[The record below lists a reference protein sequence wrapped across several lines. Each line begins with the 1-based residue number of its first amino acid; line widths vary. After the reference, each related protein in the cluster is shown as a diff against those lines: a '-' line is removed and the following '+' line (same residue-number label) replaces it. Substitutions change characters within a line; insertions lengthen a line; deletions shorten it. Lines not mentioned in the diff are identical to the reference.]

1 MGNAGAV
8 CRRRAADPR
17 HPVRVSATIE
27 AAGPVGRPQP
37 GRIVN
42 LSQGGLSLQL
52 HGLLDPGT
60 LVTVTLHLQG
70 RAAPTVAGR
79 FAWVDRAFTVGA
91 GSAGVAFKDRLP
103 GELVANLAAGTFPAN
118 MVAKKASTM
127 PSESS

>member
-1 MGNAGAV
+1 
-8 CRRRAADPR
+8 
-17 HPVRVSATIE
+17 
-27 AAGPVGRPQP
+27 
-37 GRIVN
+37 VN

-70 RAAPTVAGR
+70 RAALTVAGR
-79 FAWVDRAFTVGA
+79 VAWVDRAFTVGA
-91 GSAGVAFKDRLP
+91 GSAGVAFQDRLP

-118 MVAKKASTM
+118 NMVAKKASTM